1 MNKGESIATAAT
13 YCILFTNDIA
23 CSMMVDLISD
33 IKKSPLYRHEVK
45 KLTKGLEKAL
55 KLYERMMA
63 DTAKDKITYLADAC
77 ELFTEEVSNDIKKF
91 EYSLKR
97 VLDRG
102 GIDNAMLISQ
112 LECTRAILGFSVISI
127 DARVKEVMQYINV
140 HKRQLD
146 YLKMEKCLYY
156 VTSLCDVLDKQT
168 KEGCD
173 FNDDANCRLALNVI
187 QLKLTDCRRIT
198 SAVEKACEINNDL

>member
-1 MNKGESIATAAT
+1 MNKEETIATAAT

-23 CSMMVDLISD
+23 CSLMVDLISD
-33 IKKSPLYRHEVK
+33 IKKSPMYRHETK

-63 DTAKDKITYLADAC
+63 DTAKDKVAYLADAC
-77 ELFTEEVSNDIKKF
+77 EIFTEEVSNDIKKF

-97 VLDRG
+97 VLDKND
-102 GIDNAMLISQ
+102 IDNAMLISQ
-112 LECTRAILGFSVISI
+112 LECNRAILHFSIMSI
-127 DARVKEVMQYINV
+127 DARVKEVMQYIQV
-140 HKRQLD
+140 SSKQLD

-156 VTSLCDVLDKQT
+156 VTSLCDVLCRQT
-168 KEGCD
+168 DGGCD
-173 FNDDANCRLALNVI
+173 FNKDANCRLAFDII

-198 SAVEKACEINNDL
+198 NAIETACVIN